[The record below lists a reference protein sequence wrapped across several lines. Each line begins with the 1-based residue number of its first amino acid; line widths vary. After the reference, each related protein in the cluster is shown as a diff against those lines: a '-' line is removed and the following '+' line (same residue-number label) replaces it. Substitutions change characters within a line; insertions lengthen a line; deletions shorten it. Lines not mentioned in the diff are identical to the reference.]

1 MQSADILEKLVSF
14 ATVSRTSNLALV
26 DYVRGLLE
34 PLGAR
39 IRLISD
45 EADRANLWVSI
56 GPADVP
62 GVVLSGH
69 SDVVPVEGQAW
80 SRDPFTLTR
89 DGDRLFG
96 RGTADMKGFLAC
108 AISCAIRASGRKLV
122 APLHL
127 AISFDEEIGCVGVR
141 SLLADISQWPIRPAL
156 CWIGEPTSLRLAV
169 GHKGKMAFRAVC
181 TGREAHSALAPN
193 GLNAIHLATD
203 FIAALRSLQD
213 ELSAGPVRD
222 DDYEVPYS
230 TVHVGTIQGGHALNI
245 VPASCSLDFEIR
257 NIAEQDIGAIEQTIR
272 DLAAQIVS
280 PLRARFPEA
289 AISIEAVNAYPG
301 LNTRHE
307 GALRFMT
314 KLAGANQASLKLAFG
329 TEGGLFSDRLAIPTI
344 ICGPGSMEQGHKP
357 DEFVDMAQLD
367 ACDALLSRLL
377 DQLEI
382 GVTL

>member
-1 MQSADILEKLVSF
+1 MQSADIFERLVSF
-14 ATVSRTSNLALV
+14 PTVSRTSNLALV
-26 DYVRGLLE
+26 DYVRQLLE

-39 IRLISD
+39 VRLVSD
-45 EADRANLWVSI
+45 EADRTNLWVSV
-56 GPADVP
+56 GPAEVP

-80 SRDPFTLTR
+80 SRDPFTLAR
-89 DGDRLFG
+89 DGNRLFG

-108 AISCAIRASGRKLV
+108 AISCAMGATQRKLA

-127 AISFDEEIGCVGVR
+127 SISFDEEIGCLGVR
-141 SLLADISQWPIRPAL
+141 SLLADLAQQPVRPAL

-181 TGREAHSALAPN
+181 TGREAHSALAPS
-193 GLNAIHLATD
+193 GLNAIHIATD
-203 FIAALRSLQD
+203 FIAALRQLQCA
-213 ELSAGPVRD
+213 LSAGTVRD

-230 TVHVGTIQGGHALNI
+230 TVHVGTIHGGHALNI
-245 VPASCSLDFEIR
+245 VPASCSLDFEVR
-257 NIAEQDIGAIEQTIR
+257 NIAEQDIHEIDRAIR
-272 DLAAQIVS
+272 DLAVQIVS
-280 PLRARFPEA
+280 PLRERFPEA
-289 AISIEAVNAYPG
+289 AISIETMNAYPG
-301 LNTRHE
+301 LNTSHE

-314 KLAGANQASLKLAFG
+314 KLTGTNQGSLKVAFG
-329 TEGGLFSDRLAIPTI
+329 TEGGLFSERLAIPTV

-357 DEFVDMAQLD
+357 DEFIDVAQLE
-367 ACDALLSRLL
+367 ACDVLLTRLL